1 MIIECFPVGLLKTI
15 STEPWSPKMYN
26 TNHGW
31 HLLTAQVRAAN
42 DLPRQH
48 CNHKQTHI
56 AKFTFYLWTT
66 SVCERRVPFRIEA
79 GLSTIY
85 QSSQTNLIVSSEQRA
100 VTERVRGEYSVV
112 VQAQQKSLE
121 VKAKTGRLLKPI
133 RHWRGEKTPRCVR
146 CKVVLCLLSTI
157 TVLIMKEAQVA
168 FTYCGS
174 DSVFKSEGVNKCVI
188 WDAATKTQFQTPFS
202 SKTMRLI
209 SSITQKANEKGI
221 VKLYHNVIQ

>member
-1 MIIECFPVGLLKTI
+1 M
-15 STEPWSPKMYN
+15 
-26 TNHGW
+26 
-31 HLLTAQVRAAN
+31 
-42 DLPRQH
+42 
-48 CNHKQTHI
+48 
-56 AKFTFYLWTT
+56 
-66 SVCERRVPFRIEA
+66 
-79 GLSTIY
+79 
-85 QSSQTNLIVSSEQRA
+85 
-100 VTERVRGEYSVV
+100 TERVQGEYSVV
-112 VQAQQKSLE
+112 VQAQQNGLE

-133 RHWRGEKTPRCVR
+133 SHWRGEKTPRCVR

-188 WDAATKTQFQTPFS
+188 WDAATKIQFQTPFS

-221 VKLYHNVIQ
+221 DKLYHNVIQCHTAKVSTYYKTGISIRHQCGQRKEATNRWCVLGQ